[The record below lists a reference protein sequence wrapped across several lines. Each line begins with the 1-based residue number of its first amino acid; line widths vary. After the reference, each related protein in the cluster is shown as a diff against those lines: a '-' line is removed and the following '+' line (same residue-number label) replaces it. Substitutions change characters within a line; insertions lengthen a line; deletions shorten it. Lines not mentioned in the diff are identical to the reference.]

1 MERWL
6 YILRVHDSIF
16 HDRRW
21 SAEVR
26 IDTCRVLRKKMLELG
41 DLNQD
46 DTHFLELLENFRT
59 GK

>member
-6 YILRVHDSIF
+6 YLLRAHDYIF
-16 HDRRW
+16 RDRRW

-26 IDTCRVLRKKMLELG
+26 IDTCRLFREKMLELG

-46 DTHFLELLENFRT
+46 DSSFFELLENFRT